1 MIDRAPASW
10 RPQTIALA
18 MALAI
23 GGIILA
29 ISVAFVWNL
38 HRQASHEA
46 ERKVKM
52 AAVALASHVE
62 YHLLNMKQDQRRQQ
76 GDAFGF
82 ASAYF
87 QQLGIGPSS
96 FSIYDHKLH
105 LISSWPPRH
114 HTAFKPLQKLSL
126 AARLRRENGLITATL
141 GEHFTSRKA
150 VLALAKVA
158 GTNIVIG
165 VEMSPTQYLGA
176 WKRAVVAVFVIV
188 MLSLAGLV
196 GSFMIVRRTMREHR
210 RALDDLEAYKDLKR
224 EAEDA
229 NRSKSEYLAIVSHEI
244 RTSMSGVL
252 GMAEFMLR
260 SKLYKEQ
267 HSGVRVLYDAGQNL
281 VQLINKILD
290 FSKIESGSLELVE
303 APFEPTDLVD
313 RVADLFSKEALNK
326 GITLDRVK
334 PKIPLWVHGDDLRIR
349 QILANF
355 VGNAIKFTKTGGV
368 SIILETHPV
377 PGTSEKV
384 RLRFEVKDT
393 GIGIPTKLQD
403 RLFQPFQQ
411 VDSGIARDFG
421 GTGLGLSICRRLS
434 DLMGAKTWLQSEEGK
449 GSRFFFEIECR
460 RVTAANHE
468 VLDIE
473 PDNLN
478 SGPRAS
484 ILLVEDNES
493 NLKIAIMY
501 LERDGYRVTGALDG
515 AEAIER
521 FSEGSYDVILMDGA
535 MPRMDGY
542 EATRR
547 IRGIEAEEKR
557 KRVPIIATTANTGPE
572 NEARCIAAGMDD
584 FVPKPYRFSDL
595 KVKIARWTS

>member
-1 MIDRAPASW
+1 MFDRTPASC
-10 RPQTIALA
+10 RPQTVALA
-18 MALAI
+18 MALSI

-29 ISVAFVWNL
+29 ISIAFVWHL
-38 HRQASHEA
+38 HRQMSHEA
-46 ERKVKM
+46 ERKAKT
-52 AAVALASHVE
+52 AAVAMASHVE
-62 YHLLNMKQDQRRQQ
+62 SHLLNVKSENRRRQ
-76 GDAFGF
+76 GEALDF
-82 ASAYF
+82 ASAYY

-96 FSIYDHKLH
+96 FSIYDHRLH
-105 LISSWPPRH
+105 LTSVWPPQSD
-114 HTAFKPLQKLSL
+114 TTFKPLQKLTL
-126 AARLRRENGLITATL
+126 AARLERENGLITAKL
-141 GEHFTSRKA
+141 GDHSASRKA

-158 GTNIVIG
+158 GTDIVIG
-165 VEMSPTQYLGA
+165 VEMSPDQYLGA

-188 MLSLAGLV
+188 FLSLAGLV
-196 GSFMIVRRTMREHR
+196 GSFIVVRRTMRSHR
-210 RALDDLEAYKDLKR
+210 SALNDLETYKDLKR
-224 EAEDA
+224 AAEDA

-290 FSKIESGSLELVE
+290 FSKIESGALELVE

-355 VGNAIKFTKTGGV
+355 VGNAIKFTKKGGV
-368 SIILETHPV
+368 SIILDVHPV
-377 PGTSEKV
+377 PGTSDKV

-411 VDSGIARDFG
+411 VDSGIAREFG

-434 DLMGAKTWLQSEEGK
+434 DLMGAKTWLLSEEGK

-460 RVTAANHE
+460 RVTPVNHE
-468 VLDIE
+468 ALDIE
-473 PDNLN
+473 PDNP
-478 SGPRAS
+478 SARPRAS

-501 LERDGYRVTGALDG
+501 LERDGYKVTGALDG

-521 FSEGSYDVILMDGA
+521 FREGRYDVILMDGA

-547 IRGIEAEEKR
+547 IRRIEAEEKR

-572 NEARCIAAGMDD
+572 NEARCTAAGMDD

-595 KVKIARWTS
+595 KVKIARWSS